1 MKEHQDAFTQKKS
14 DMEKRINELKDK
26 NVKDREK
33 YKDEESD
40 RNNNARRFERD
51 LRDKIREYDEKVRE
65 LMQDIGE
72 TKEAKDKE
80 HLRLTDLQQRFEKKD
95 EEDACK
101 QREDS
106 IKKAR
111 EKDADRR
118 EARRTEMAARVQAYW
133 RGILTREQFDKMKK
147 AKKKGKK
154 RGGKKKK

>member
-33 YKDEESD
+33 YKDGESD

-101 QREDS
+101 KREDS
-106 IKKAR
+106 IEEAR
-111 EKDADRR
+111 KEKLKEKER
-118 EARRTEMAARVQAYW
+118 RRTEMAARVQAYW
-133 RGILTREQFDKMKK
+133 RGILTREQFKSMKNL
-147 AKKKGKK
+147 KKKGKK
-154 RGGKKKK
+154 GGGKKKK